1 MGHTEIQNETFDKN
15 RLSTELR
22 KAMDGMQANLQ
33 SAATQSLREFA
44 RRADLAPTTLTLI
57 SKALGLK

>member
-1 MGHTEIQNETFDKN
+1 ME
-15 RLSTELR
+15 
-22 KAMDGMQANLQ
+22 GMQANLQ